1 MLKIVNPRL
10 KSEEKNRRL
19 NESLVHTVISRSKE
33 PQGTNKYMEL
43 CHNQYG

>member
-19 NESLVHTVISRSKE
+19 NESLVHTVTSPSNE
-33 PQGTNKYMEL
+33 SQGANKHIEF
-43 CHNQYG
+43 CHSQ